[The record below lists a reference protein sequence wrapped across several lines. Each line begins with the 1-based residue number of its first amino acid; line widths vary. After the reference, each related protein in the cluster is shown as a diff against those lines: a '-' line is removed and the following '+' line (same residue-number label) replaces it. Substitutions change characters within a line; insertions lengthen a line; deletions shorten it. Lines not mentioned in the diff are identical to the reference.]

1 MLLPRAPVSVPA
13 QGEIWDN
20 QLPAAQLRPKSPRA
34 AAPANLLPPGHGQ
47 LCPAPPRGFRQNL
60 AGATHPQWEGRETW
74 GRDTR
79 NFSPGERARA
89 RSWLKTPSTPMQ
101 QRRHRP
107 TTGSPGAGAST
118 APVLVGSGPDHS
130 STCSCPP
137 NAQHQPAW
145 PWLRVRCGNGNRGP
159 PPEPPCTHKQPRGE
173 QPSRLNNP
181 RDVHRDPSFT
191 PKAPT
196 LPVPWPAG
204 RGAKP
209 TCPEHKTAPSHPL
222 RPGSPQDT
230 AAPVT
235 LLPQPGTGPPPV
247 PPSPGTLQ
255 GPGTRDPQDL
265 SAPVPLHSSS
275 RSPPWDTHLTRH
287 VLSAGIPWP
296 SGLCSSPGH
305 RDETSPC
312 VGPDTWH
319 RMGHQHRDGRCS
331 PFPARGSPM
340 GLQEPVWVPGA
351 ASPHTAVLFELKKK
365 VFSQSRASRRAQSC
379 P

>member
-20 QLPAAQLRPKSPRA
+20 QLLAAQLRPKSPRA

-159 PPEPPCTHKQPRGE
+159 PPEPPCTHKQPRG
-173 QPSRLNNP
+173 NN
-181 RDVHRDPSFT
+181 HR
-191 PKAPT
+191 
-196 LPVPWPAG
+196 G
-204 RGAKP
+204 
-209 TCPEHKTAPSHPL
+209 
-222 RPGSPQDT
+222 
-230 AAPVT
+230 
-235 LLPQPGTGPPPV
+235 
-247 PPSPGTLQ
+247 
-255 GPGTRDPQDL
+255 
-265 SAPVPLHSSS
+265 
-275 RSPPWDTHLTRH
+275 
-287 VLSAGIPWP
+287 
-296 SGLCSSPGH
+296 
-305 RDETSPC
+305 
-312 VGPDTWH
+312 
-319 RMGHQHRDGRCS
+319 
-331 PFPARGSPM
+331 
-340 GLQEPVWVPGA
+340 
-351 ASPHTAVLFELKKK
+351 
-365 VFSQSRASRRAQSC
+365 
-379 P
+379 